1 MRKNE
6 LLLANTFDALISK
19 LEAFGS
25 QIKHLVTTADQQNP
39 AAKFNAFVG
48 EIIQE
53 LDPPAERGDGHLAPA
68 TEMEFFL
75 RMHGHESLQDLFSE
89 IRVDEAAGKCED
101 AHWYGKEA
109 FKKMLDGK
117 IETPAAEMANGNE
130 IER

>member
-1 MRKNE
+1 MRKIE

-25 QIKHLVTTADQQNP
+25 QIMHLVTTADQPELP
-39 AAKFNAFVG
+39 AKLNSFVG

-53 LDPPAERGDGHLAPA
+53 LDPPAKRGDDHLASA
-68 TEMEFFL
+68 TETECFL
-75 RMHGHESLQDLFSE
+75 RMHGHESFQDLFSE
-89 IRVDEAAGKCED
+89 IRVDEAAGKCEE

-109 FKKMLDGK
+109 FKKILDGK